1 MGKQVNDLTVYL
13 PQPVT
18 LKAHIM
24 KTRHTASFTR
34 FTTVRGQRLPLI
46 NNTLHRVLNQNTET
60 TDLLAALAAGN
71 SFQLTERAT
80 LDLQDLLQN
89 NIFDCEADFS
99 PEDEYNSEEMNEG
112 FELDNFDS
120 CGVTVRTVQDILHDL
135 DELAAEPSAEELIA
149 AYYSKPLL
157 RPKAL

>member
-1 MGKQVNDLTVYL
+1 
-13 PQPVT
+13 
-18 LKAHIM
+18 M

-60 TDLLAALAAGN
+60 TDLLAAMTAGD
-71 SFQLTERAT
+71 SYRLTERAT
-80 LDLQDLLQN
+80 LDLHDLLQN
-89 NIFDCEADFS
+89 NILDAFDDLDSEEQDT
-99 PEDEYNSEEMNEG
+99 NSEKINEG

-157 RPKAL
+157 RPKAR

>member
-1 MGKQVNDLTVYL
+1 
-13 PQPVT
+13 
-18 LKAHIM
+18 M

-46 NNTLHRVLNQNTET
+46 NNTLHRVPNQNTEI

-99 PEDEYNSEEMNEG
+99 PEDEYNTEEINEG
-112 FELDNFDS
+112 FEPND
-120 CGVTVRTVQDILHDL
+120 CVTIRTVQDILHDL
-135 DELAAEPSAEELIA
+135 DELAAEPTAEELIA

-157 RPKAL
+157 RPKAR

>member
-1 MGKQVNDLTVYL
+1 MGKQVNGLTVYL
-13 PQPVT
+13 PQPIT
-18 LKAHIM
+18 LKALIM
-24 KTRHTASFTR
+24 KPRHTASFTR

-46 NNTLHRVLNQNTET
+46 NNTLHRVPNQNNDT

-99 PEDEYNSEEMNEG
+99 PEDEYNNEEMNEG

-120 CGVTVRTVQDILHDL
+120 CGVTVRTITDILHDL
-135 DELAAEPSAEELIA
+135 DELAAEPTAEELIA

-157 RPKAL
+157 RPKAR

>member
-1 MGKQVNDLTVYL
+1 
-13 PQPVT
+13 
-18 LKAHIM
+18 M

-46 NNTLHRVLNQNTET
+46 NNTLHRVLNQNTEV
-60 TDLLAALAAGN
+60 TDLLAAMTAGN

-99 PEDEYNSEEMNEG
+99 PEDEYNTEEINEG
-112 FELDNFDS
+112 FEPND
-120 CGVTVRTVQDILHDL
+120 CVTIRTVQDILHDL
-135 DELAAEPSAEELIA
+135 DELAAEPTAEELIA
-149 AYYSKPLL
+149 AYYSKA
-157 RPKAL
+157 R